1 MIINLDDFIHKI
13 PNFPKEG
20 ILFYDINPI
29 FLNPHAWQHTISSLA
44 VLLKDVDFDL
54 LVGVESR
61 GFLLV
66 SALAHHLNVPFS
78 IIRKA
83 GKLPGEI
90 VSQSYGLEYGNDS
103 LEIQTSYLKKNSK
116 IVLID
121 DVLATGGTINASIT
135 LCSRIGSNVVASLFL
150 IELLKLNGR
159 SNISTPVLSLLQ
171 Y

>member
-1 MIINLDDFIHKI
+1 MSINLDDFIHKI

-29 FLNPHAWQHTISSLA
+29 FLDQKLWSYTIEQLA
-44 VLLKDVDFDL
+44 FKLKDIQFDL
-54 LVGVESR
+54 LIGIESR

-66 SALAHHLNVPFS
+66 SALALHLNVPFS

-83 GKLPGEI
+83 GKLPGSVI
-90 VSQSYGLEYGNDS
+90 SQSYGLEYGSDC
-103 LEIQTSYLKKNSK
+103 LEIQSNALKKNQK
-116 IVLID
+116 VILID

-135 LCSRIGSNVVASLFL
+135 LCHKINVEVVASLFL
-150 IELLKLNGR
+150 IELLALNG
-159 SNISTPVLSLLQ
+159 SKNINSKSISLLQ